1 MKIRINGVDA
11 DIKPENE
18 KTIGEILGA
27 LDVWLA
33 GSGHRLSG
41 LVLDG
46 KAMGAQE
53 MELSFS
59 RGIETV
65 DTVDIRTSS
74 LPQLVAEGLNRTM
87 QDIEEFQKAE
97 FDEKTAFADKWKN
110 SPQGC
115 LLAEQYP
122 ELFDWTTKAFSGEGC
137 SPQVLH
143 ALFEER
149 LRELLDPAGEMGRTA
164 QIVDDIC
171 SRLADFP
178 LDIQTGKDAR
188 AAETVNI
195 FSGIAEK
202 IFRIYHT
209 LKIEGFPVA
218 EIKVDTM
225 PINDYIT
232 EFGKSLK
239 ELLDAY
245 ERRDTVLIGDL
256 AEYEMAPRLRGLH
269 AAVWGIVK
277 GENNE
282 LRD

>member
-1 MKIRINGVDA
+1 MKIKINGVDA

-18 KTIGEILGA
+18 KTIGEILSA
-27 LDVWLA
+27 LDAWLT
-33 GSGHRLSG
+33 GTGHRLSG
-41 LVLDG
+41 LNIDG
-46 KAMGAQE
+46 KEINAQE

-65 DTVDIRTSS
+65 DTVDISTTT
-74 LPQLVAEGLNRTM
+74 LPQLVADSLGRTI
-87 QDIEEFQKAE
+87 QDIQDFQTLG
-97 FDEKTAFADKWKN
+97 FDEKAGFTDKWKT
-110 SPQGC
+110 SPEGC

-122 ELFDWTTKAFSGEGC
+122 ELFNWTIKTFSGEGC
-137 SPQVLH
+137 SPQVLT

-149 LRELLDPAGEMGRTA
+149 LCELLDPAGEMSRTA
-164 QIVDDIC
+164 KIVDDIC
-171 SRLADFP
+171 ARLAEFP

-188 AAETVNI
+188 AAETVNV
-195 FSGIAEK
+195 FSGVAEK
-202 IFRIYHT
+202 VFRVYHT
-209 LKIEGFPVA
+209 LKIEGFPVT
-218 EIKVDTM
+218 EIKVDAM

-232 EFGKSLK
+232 EFSKALQ

-245 ERRDTVLIGDL
+245 EKRDTVLIGDL

-282 LRD
+282 HGA

>member
-1 MKIRINGVDA
+1 MKIKINGVDA

-18 KTIGEILGA
+18 KTVGEILSA
-27 LDVWLA
+27 LDAWLA
-33 GSGHRLSG
+33 GTGHRLSG
-41 LVLDG
+41 LNIDG
-46 KAMGAQE
+46 KTVNAQE

-59 RGIETV
+59 KSIETV
-65 DTVDIRTSS
+65 DTIDIHTSS
-74 LPQLVAEGLNRTM
+74 LPQLVADSLIRTM
-87 QDIEEFQKAE
+87 QDIDDFQEAGFDNKAG
-97 FDEKTAFADKWKN
+97 FSDRWKT

-122 ELFDWTTKAFSGEGC
+122 ELFDWTIKAFSGEGC

-143 ALFEER
+143 SLFEER
-149 LRELLDPAGEMGRTA
+149 LRELQNPAEEMGRTA
-164 QIVDDIC
+164 QVVDDIC
-171 SRLADFP
+171 ARLAEFP

-202 IFRIYHT
+202 VFRIYHT

-218 EIKVDTM
+218 EITVDNI
-225 PINDYIT
+225 PINAYIT
-232 EFGKSLK
+232 EFSKALK

-256 AEYEMAPRLRGLH
+256 AEYEMAPRLRSLH
-269 AAVWGIVK
+269 AAVWGVVK
-277 GENNE
+277 GEKK
-282 LRD
+282 